1 MKKIGV
7 ITTGGDAPGMNAAIR
22 AVVRCALHHKVEIV
36 GIRRGWKG
44 LLEEDIVSLNTLSVS
59 GIINCGGTILHSVR
73 TPEFKE
79 REIQKKAVEILK
91 KNKIEGLIVIGGDG
105 SLQAA
110 RNLSKRWKF
119 PTVCIPATIDNDI
132 GGCDFSIG
140 FDTAV
145 NTALEA
151 IDRIRDTA
159 FSHER
164 VFVVEVMG
172 RGAGHLALEVGI
184 AGGADII
191 IIPEI
196 KCDIDKICK
205 KIKAGHKRGKPS
217 WIVVV
222 AEACN
227 GVEIAEK
234 IRKETNLEV
243 RVSILGHIQRGGSPS
258 ALSRVLAS
266 KLGVAAVEALLKG
279 EYSKM
284 VGIVNGKLKVS
295 DIDYVLKNR
304 KKIDIELYRIAEIIS

>member
-7 ITTGGDAPGMNAAIR
+7 ITSGGDAPGMNAAIR
-22 AVVRCALHHKVEIV
+22 AVVRTAIHYGVEIV
-36 GIRRGWKG
+36 GIKRGWKG
-44 LLEEDIVSLNTLSVS
+44 LIEEDIVPLNSLSVS

-73 TPEFKE
+73 CPEFKE
-79 REIQKKAVEILK
+79 KIYQKKAVEVLK
-91 KNKIEGLIVIGGDG
+91 KNNIEGLVVIGGDG
-105 SLQAA
+105 SFSAA
-110 RNLSKRWKF
+110 KILSKKWNF
-119 PTVCIPATIDNDI
+119 PTVAIPATIDNDI

-172 RGAGHLALEVGI
+172 RGAGHLALEAGI

-196 KCDIDKICK
+196 CYDLKKICK
-205 KIKAGHKRGKPS
+205 KIKLGHKRGKRS

-227 GVEIAEK
+227 GVEVSET

-243 RVSILGHIQRGGSPS
+243 RLSILGHMQRGGSPT
-258 ALSRVLAS
+258 AFSRVLAS
-266 KLGVAAVEALLKG
+266 RLGIEAVKVLLKG
-279 EYSKM
+279 EYPKM
-284 VGIVNGKLKVS
+284 VGIVGNEVKVF
-295 DIDYVLKNR
+295 DIDYAFKYR
-304 KKIDIELYRIAEIIS
+304 KKIDLKLYKLSEIIS